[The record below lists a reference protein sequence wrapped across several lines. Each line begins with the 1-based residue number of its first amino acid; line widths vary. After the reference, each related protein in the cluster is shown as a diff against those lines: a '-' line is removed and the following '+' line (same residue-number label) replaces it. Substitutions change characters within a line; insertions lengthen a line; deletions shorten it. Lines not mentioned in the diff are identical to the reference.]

1 LHPNPLRRR
10 RWLLGSGLTALAVLF
25 GALVFFKSV
34 MLKRPQGDLGCF
46 CRAGWAIREGGAP
59 LYHVVCNT
67 GWHYN
72 YPPAFAILMVPLAD
86 PPHRD
91 LSLTAGCVVALSGT
105 PGGNGPLLA
114 ATAAS
119 ANPVAIH
126 TTGPYYL
133 PYSVSVVIFYLCSLV
148 LLGIAVH
155 ALARTLE
162 SVYPLPED
170 PVAAWRRFWGWRLAP
185 ILVCF
190 PAIGLTLVRGQVQTL
205 LLLLVTG
212 LFIGMFRGR
221 RLSAGM
227 CIGAAA
233 CLKLFPAFL
242 VVLPLWRRDL
252 RCLIGVAV
260 ALFVGLVLVPVVTLG
275 PRMTE
280 RVYRDYAEFTVLP
293 AIGLGSSDSRSVEL
307 INATATQSQ
316 AFQVI
321 MHKTAHL
328 REAVPPPNPAPW
340 MKVSHWLIGA
350 VMTLATLLFLRRHW
364 GDGLATMAGVGM
376 LALIMVLLSPV
387 CHLHYFTVGLPVVMA
402 LIARFDIHGSRM
414 VRIALWFLF
423 VVIAASWSVPMIPP
437 VGILRNVGVPMYGAL
452 ALWLTGCLTRWH
464 IPARQATRQ
473 SEPPAVAA

>member
-1 LHPNPLRRR
+1 MLSNPLRRR
-10 RWLLGSGLTALAVLF
+10 RWLLGAGLTVFAILF
-25 GALVFFKSV
+25 GAIVFFKSV

-59 LYHVVCNT
+59 LYHVICNT

-72 YPPAFAILMVPLAD
+72 YPPVFAILMVPLAD

-91 LSLTAGCVVALSGT
+91 LSLTAGSVIALSAA

-114 ATAAS
+114 ATTAA

-133 PYSVSVVIFYLCSLV
+133 PYPVAVVLFYLCNLM

-155 ALARTLE
+155 ALAHTLE
-162 SVYPLPED
+162 STFPLPAD
-170 PVAAWRRFWGWRLAP
+170 PVAAWRRFWWWRLAP

-190 PAIGLTLVRGQVQTL
+190 PAIGLTLVRGQVQIL

-212 LFIGMFRGR
+212 LFIGLFRGR
-221 RLSAGM
+221 RLSAGL

-260 ALFVGLVLVPVVTLG
+260 ALVVGLVLVPVIVLG
-275 PRMTE
+275 PQMTLK
-280 RVYRDYAEFTVLP
+280 VYRDYAELTVLP

-321 MHKTAHL
+321 MHKTAHIRVTL
-328 REAVPPPNPAPW
+328 PPPNPAPW
-340 MKVSHWLIGA
+340 MKRSHWMIGG
-350 VMTLATLLFLRRHW
+350 VLTLATLLFLRRHW
-364 GDGLATMAGVGM
+364 GDGLAMMAGVGM
-376 LALIMVLLSPV
+376 LSLVMVLLSPV

-414 VRIALWFLF
+414 VRIALWGLF
-423 VVIAASWSVPMIPP
+423 MVIAASWSVPMIPP
-437 VGILRNVGVPMYGAL
+437 LGILRNVGVPMYGAL
-452 ALWLTGCLTRWH
+452 TLWLTGCLTRWQLS
-464 IPARQATRQ
+464 ARQPAEQ
-473 SEPPAVAA
+473 SGPAAQAA